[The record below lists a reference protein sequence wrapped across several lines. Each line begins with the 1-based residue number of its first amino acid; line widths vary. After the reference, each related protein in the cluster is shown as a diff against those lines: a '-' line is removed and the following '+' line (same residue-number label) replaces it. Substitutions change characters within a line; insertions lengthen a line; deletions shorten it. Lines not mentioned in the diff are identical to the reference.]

1 MITLHFPYKL
11 ERKVLFEK
19 TGINTEDDIKH
30 NFEKMNS
37 KNKIAIFISSIISMF
52 FAYITTAFF
61 ALNYNLIFWSTPSR
75 FMFLIIS
82 LIGTAL
88 TYFYCSYQVSMR
100 YDTENKRYNEIEIKS
115 LTINWFKKLLSIFV
129 FYFFTVFG
137 FSLIIIFCTMSID
150 ITKMS
155 DGERAIMGLFF
166 YIGTIIFC
174 LLAYNNNLKFILK
187 IEQ

>member
-37 KNKIAIFISSIISMF
+37 KNKIAIFISSI
-52 FAYITTAFF
+52 
-61 ALNYNLIFWSTPSR
+61 
-75 FMFLIIS
+75 
-82 LIGTAL
+82 IGTAL

-174 LLAYNNNLKFILK
+174 L
-187 IEQ
+187 